1 MTRDESPTTGDVLSV
16 HATGKGV
23 THQGG
28 DRDERVV
35 CIKCMKVI

>member
-1 MTRDESPTTGDVLSV
+1 MTRHTSPMTGDVLNV
-16 HATGKGV
+16 HAAGKGV

-28 DRDERVV
+28 DRDKRVV